1 MQLISQLLWAVA
13 PGIIVGVVMAAWNR
27 QQKAKDEKDR
37 QADAE
42 RVKGEAL
49 KLSLLVATAQL
60 SYATTMALKRGS
72 TNGEVE
78 PAVEQY
84 NAAMKEFRNYEREQI
99 ARSAIDN

>member
-1 MQLISQLLWAVA
+1 MDVLIKFLWAVGPSLA
-13 PGIIVGVVMAAWNR
+13 VAIVMAFFNSR
-27 QQKAKDEKDR
+27 QKDR
-37 QADAE
+37 ENAEAQREAE

-49 KLSLLVATAQL
+49 RLDLLLAAAQL

-84 NAAMKEFRNYEREQI
+84 NKAMDKFRKFEREQI
-99 ARSAIDN
+99 AKSVID